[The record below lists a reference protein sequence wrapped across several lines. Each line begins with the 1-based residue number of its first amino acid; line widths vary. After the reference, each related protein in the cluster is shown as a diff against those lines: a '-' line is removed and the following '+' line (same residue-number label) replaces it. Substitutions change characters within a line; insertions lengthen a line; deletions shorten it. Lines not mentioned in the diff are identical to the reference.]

1 MTYRI
6 LVTDDNSDY
15 RQTILEFL
23 EFEGF
28 ALLEAADGQTAL
40 ELAKSRQPDLI
51 LCDVDMPGM
60 DGFAVLT
67 ALKTAPTTAN
77 IPFVL
82 VTGRAD
88 VASVKRG
95 KELGATAYLVKPIN
109 PTELLATI
117 RQYLPDN

>member
-95 KELGATAYLVKPIN
+95 KELGATAYLVKPLN